1 MGGGAG
7 FGAAFYSARP
17 PTPTLPQGG
26 GFARAAVLLER
37 RARTR
42 VPQNMTYRIEY
53 VRATSDAESVCQ
65 ALMAQ
70 SDDLDDAEEEA
81 FARSEVPRVLMGA
94 TGFLIRDGDEV
105 VTVTK
110 FDA

>member
-1 MGGGAG
+1 
-7 FGAAFYSARP
+7 
-17 PTPTLPQGG
+17 
-26 GFARAAVLLER
+26 
-37 RARTR
+37 
-42 VPQNMTYRIEY
+42 MTYRIEY

-81 FARSEVPRVLMGA
+81 FARSEVPRLLLGA
-94 TGFLIRDGDEV
+94 TGFQIRDADEGEV
-105 VTVTK
+105 VTVVG